1 MALYSITFK
10 NRNNGKNILRSV
22 KSCIGI
28 ELNTSKKISLI
39 QKEVAFKK
47 SIVLKKNLFHLK
59 SHKLSMRQHYLY
71 QIVMTSRY
79 GQSGHQSHFFYNHFA
94 EESLAWETDLDIQPV
109 FNHYKQL
116 CMFVYISRN

>member
-10 NRNNGKNILRSV
+10 KRNNGKNILRTV
-22 KSCIGI
+22 KSCIGT

-59 SHKLSMRQHYLY
+59 SQKLSMRQHYLY
-71 QIVMTSRY
+71 QIVMTCGY
-79 GQSGHQSHFFYNHFA
+79 GQSGHQSHFFIIILQKNH
-94 EESLAWETDLDIQPV
+94 LHGKLI
-109 FNHYKQL
+109 
-116 CMFVYISRN
+116 